1 MGSYVYLMDMAKHA
15 LSDQVKELLG
25 NLRHSGGIALGL
37 VTELAATGSANS
49 LISSSVLPRDEFDDL
64 DGVEA
69 VNEAHIR
76 KVYAAITPR
85 SQTKGILINNGVST
99 KPGTWGAQLAEA
111 APTID
116 SLVKMDF
123 SSFKAIVP
131 HNPVR
136 ADGDPLNDLRPPS
149 GEELIAHQMYAGV
162 VVEPSS
168 NVPVPPI
175 RGYALENGLGMEIA
189 NAMENVSDAISEDSL
204 ATLPFVSFFL
214 KHIYSVSIVKIA
226 RTRGSAWCRRQGHL
240 CGGTNTCKR
249 IR

>member
-1 MGSYVYLMDMAKHA
+1 M
-15 LSDQVKELLG
+15 
-25 NLRHSGGIALGL
+25 
-37 VTELAATGSANS
+37 
-49 LISSSVLPRDEFDDL
+49 
-64 DGVEA
+64 EA

-76 KVYAAITPR
+76 KVYAAIAPR

-99 KPGTWGAQLAEA
+99 NPGTWGVQLAEA

-123 SSFKAIVP
+123 SAFKAIVP
-131 HNPVR
+131 HNPVK

-168 NVPVPPI
+168 NVPVPSI
-175 RGYALENGLGMEIA
+175 RGYALEHGLGMEIA

-204 ATLPFVSFFL
+204 ATLPFMSFFL
-214 KHIYSVSIVKIA
+214 KHIYFVSIVKLA
-226 RTRGSAWCRRQGHL
+226 RTRGFA
-240 CGGTNTCKR
+240 
-249 IR
+249 